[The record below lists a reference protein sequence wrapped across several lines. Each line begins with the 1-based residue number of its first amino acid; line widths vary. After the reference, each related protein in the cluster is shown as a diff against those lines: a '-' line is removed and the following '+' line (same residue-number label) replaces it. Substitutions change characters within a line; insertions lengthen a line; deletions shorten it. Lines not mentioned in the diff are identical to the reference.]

1 MRFACI
7 DRSARATWK
16 LSAVLAGAALIA
28 GVGHAGAL
36 PRESRVPGGVALLR
50 VGDATEPRPAVSRDG
65 VPVWVSRQATQWVAA
80 VGLPLSLQPG
90 EQQVEVRS
98 TNGAARTI
106 TFTVKPKR
114 YPVQHVTLRDQAMV
128 EPPADVMAR
137 IERESAHLKVVRS
150 QWRETAATDAAFV
163 QPARGRLS
171 GRFGGSRVLNG
182 KPRAPHAGL
191 DVAVMTGTAVLAP
204 ADGVIL
210 DIGDYYFCG
219 KTMFIDH
226 GNGLSTRYAHCS
238 KVHVSQGALVKRG
251 QLIAEVGNS
260 GRSTGPHLHFE
271 VLVDGVPQD
280 PAKFLA
286 GGDAPQTAAARG
298 GRTRR

>member
-7 DRSARATWK
+7 DRSARATWM
-16 LSAVLAGAALIA
+16 LPAVLAGTALIA

-50 VGDATEPRPAVSRDG
+50 VADATEPRPAVSRDG

-137 IERESAHLKVVRS
+137 IERESAHLKALRS

-226 GNGLSTRYAHCS
+226 GNGLLSLFCHLSEWDARVGDSVRKGQAVARS
-238 KVHVSQGALVKRG
+238 GAT
-251 QLIAEVGNS
+251 
-260 GRSTGPHLHFE
+260 GRASGPHLHWSVYLNGTSVE
-271 VLVDGVPQD
+271 PEL
-280 PAKFLA
+280 FL
-286 GGDAPQTAAARG
+286 PV
-298 GRTRR
+298 RR

>member
-204 ADGVIL
+204 ADGVVL

-226 GNGLSTRYAHCS
+226 GNGLLSLFCHLSEWDARVGDSVRKGQAVARS
-238 KVHVSQGALVKRG
+238 GAT
-251 QLIAEVGNS
+251 
-260 GRSTGPHLHFE
+260 GRASGPHLHWSVYLNGTSVEPELF
-271 VLVDGVPQD
+271 L
-280 PAKFLA
+280 PA
-286 GGDAPQTAAARG
+286 
-298 GRTRR
+298 RR

>member
-226 GNGLSTRYAHCS
+226 GNGLLSLFCHLSEWDARVGDSVRKGQAVARS
-238 KVHVSQGALVKRG
+238 GAT
-251 QLIAEVGNS
+251 
-260 GRSTGPHLHFE
+260 GRASGPHLHWSVYLNGTSVE
-271 VLVDGVPQD
+271 PEL
-280 PAKFLA
+280 FL
-286 GGDAPQTAAARG
+286 PV
-298 GRTRR
+298 RR

>member
-7 DRSARATWK
+7 DWSARATWK

-163 QPARGRLS
+163 QPAKGRLS

-226 GNGLSTRYAHCS
+226 GNGLLSLFCHLSEWDA
-238 KVHVSQGALVKRG
+238 KVGDSVRKGQAVARSGAT
-251 QLIAEVGNS
+251 
-260 GRSTGPHLHFE
+260 GRASGPHLHWSVYLNGTSVEPELF
-271 VLVDGVPQD
+271 L
-280 PAKFLA
+280 PA
-286 GGDAPQTAAARG
+286 
-298 GRTRR
+298 RR

>member
-1 MRFACI
+1 M
-7 DRSARATWK
+7 
-16 LSAVLAGAALIA
+16 LPAVLAGTALIA

-226 GNGLSTRYAHCS
+226 GNGLLSLFCHLSEWDA
-238 KVHVSQGALVKRG
+238 KVGDSVRKGQAVARSGAT
-251 QLIAEVGNS
+251 
-260 GRSTGPHLHFE
+260 GRASGPHLHWSVYLNGTSVEPELF
-271 VLVDGVPQD
+271 L
-280 PAKFLA
+280 PA
-286 GGDAPQTAAARG
+286 
-298 GRTRR
+298 RR

>member
-98 TNGAARTI
+98 TDGAARTI

-226 GNGLSTRYAHCS
+226 GNGLLSLFCHLSEWDARVGDSVRKGQAVARS
-238 KVHVSQGALVKRG
+238 GAT
-251 QLIAEVGNS
+251 
-260 GRSTGPHLHFE
+260 GRASGPHLHWSVYLNGTSVEPELF
-271 VLVDGVPQD
+271 L
-280 PAKFLA
+280 PA
-286 GGDAPQTAAARG
+286 
-298 GRTRR
+298 RR

>member
-7 DRSARATWK
+7 DWSARATWK

-226 GNGLSTRYAHCS
+226 GNGLLSLFCHLSEWDARVGDSVRKGQAVARS
-238 KVHVSQGALVKRG
+238 GAT
-251 QLIAEVGNS
+251 
-260 GRSTGPHLHFE
+260 GRASGPHLHWSVYLNGTSVEPELF
-271 VLVDGVPQD
+271 L
-280 PAKFLA
+280 PA
-286 GGDAPQTAAARG
+286 
-298 GRTRR
+298 RR

>member
-137 IERESAHLKVVRS
+137 IERESAHLKAVRS

-163 QPARGRLS
+163 QPAKGRLS

-226 GNGLSTRYAHCS
+226 GNGLLSLFCHLSEWDA
-238 KVHVSQGALVKRG
+238 KVGDSVRKGQAVARSGAT
-251 QLIAEVGNS
+251 
-260 GRSTGPHLHFE
+260 GRASGPHLHWSVYLNGTSVEPELF
-271 VLVDGVPQD
+271 L
-280 PAKFLA
+280 PA
-286 GGDAPQTAAARG
+286 
-298 GRTRR
+298 RR

>member
-7 DRSARATWK
+7 DRSARATWM
-16 LSAVLAGAALIA
+16 LPAVLAGTALIA

-50 VGDATEPRPAVSRDG
+50 VADATEPRPAVSRDG

-226 GNGLSTRYAHCS
+226 GNGLLSLFCHLSEWDARVGDSVRKGQAVARS
-238 KVHVSQGALVKRG
+238 GAT
-251 QLIAEVGNS
+251 
-260 GRSTGPHLHFE
+260 GRASGPHLHWSVYLNGTSVE
-271 VLVDGVPQD
+271 PEL
-280 PAKFLA
+280 FL
-286 GGDAPQTAAARG
+286 PV
-298 GRTRR
+298 RR

>member
-7 DRSARATWK
+7 DWSARATWK

-226 GNGLSTRYAHCS
+226 GNGLLSLFCHLSEWDARVGDSVRKGQAVARS
-238 KVHVSQGALVKRG
+238 GAT
-251 QLIAEVGNS
+251 
-260 GRSTGPHLHFE
+260 GRASGPHLHWSVYLNGTSVE
-271 VLVDGVPQD
+271 PEL
-280 PAKFLA
+280 FL
-286 GGDAPQTAAARG
+286 PV
-298 GRTRR
+298 RR

>member
-163 QPARGRLS
+163 QPAKGRLS

-226 GNGLSTRYAHCS
+226 GNGLLSLFCHLSEWDA
-238 KVHVSQGALVKRG
+238 KVGDSVRKGQAVARSGAT
-251 QLIAEVGNS
+251 
-260 GRSTGPHLHFE
+260 GRASGPHLHWSVYLNGTSVEPELF
-271 VLVDGVPQD
+271 L
-280 PAKFLA
+280 PA
-286 GGDAPQTAAARG
+286 
-298 GRTRR
+298 RR

>member
-106 TFTVKPKR
+106 TFTFKPKR

-226 GNGLSTRYAHCS
+226 GNGLLSLFCHLSEWDA
-238 KVHVSQGALVKRG
+238 KVGDSVRKGQAVARSGAT
-251 QLIAEVGNS
+251 
-260 GRSTGPHLHFE
+260 GRASGPHLHWSVYLNGTSVEPELF
-271 VLVDGVPQD
+271 L
-280 PAKFLA
+280 PA
-286 GGDAPQTAAARG
+286 
-298 GRTRR
+298 RR

>member
-7 DRSARATWK
+7 DWSARATWK

-137 IERESAHLKVVRS
+137 IERESAHQKVVRS

-226 GNGLSTRYAHCS
+226 GNGLLSLFCHLSEWDA
-238 KVHVSQGALVKRG
+238 KVGDSVRKGQAVARSGAT
-251 QLIAEVGNS
+251 
-260 GRSTGPHLHFE
+260 GRASGPHLHWSVYLNGTSVEPELF
-271 VLVDGVPQD
+271 L
-280 PAKFLA
+280 PA
-286 GGDAPQTAAARG
+286 
-298 GRTRR
+298 RR

>member
-7 DRSARATWK
+7 DWSARATWK

-226 GNGLSTRYAHCS
+226 GNGLLSLFCHLSEWDA
-238 KVHVSQGALVKRG
+238 KVGDSVRKGQAVARSGAT
-251 QLIAEVGNS
+251 
-260 GRSTGPHLHFE
+260 GRASGPHLHWSVYLNGTSVE
-271 VLVDGVPQD
+271 PEL
-280 PAKFLA
+280 FL
-286 GGDAPQTAAARG
+286 PV
-298 GRTRR
+298 RR

>member
-1 MRFACI
+1 
-7 DRSARATWK
+7 
-16 LSAVLAGAALIA
+16 
-28 GVGHAGAL
+28 
-36 PRESRVPGGVALLR
+36 VALLR

-226 GNGLSTRYAHCS
+226 GNGLLSLFCHLSEWDA
-238 KVHVSQGALVKRG
+238 KVGDSVRKGQAVARSGAT
-251 QLIAEVGNS
+251 
-260 GRSTGPHLHFE
+260 GRASGPHLHWSVYLNGTSVEPELF
-271 VLVDGVPQD
+271 L
-280 PAKFLA
+280 PA
-286 GGDAPQTAAARG
+286 
-298 GRTRR
+298 RR

>member
-7 DRSARATWK
+7 DRSARATWM
-16 LSAVLAGAALIA
+16 LSAVLVGTALIA

-36 PRESRVPGGVALLR
+36 PHESRVPGGVALLR

-90 EQQVEVRS
+90 EQQVDVRS
-98 TNGAARTI
+98 ADGAARTI

-226 GNGLSTRYAHCS
+226 GNGLLSLFCHLSEWDA
-238 KVHVSQGALVKRG
+238 KVGDSVRKGQAVARSGAT
-251 QLIAEVGNS
+251 
-260 GRSTGPHLHFE
+260 GRASGPHLHWSVYLNGTSVEPELF
-271 VLVDGVPQD
+271 L
-280 PAKFLA
+280 PA
-286 GGDAPQTAAARG
+286 
-298 GRTRR
+298 RR

>member
-7 DRSARATWK
+7 DRSARATWM
-16 LSAVLAGAALIA
+16 LPAVLAGTALIA

-50 VGDATEPRPAVSRDG
+50 VADATEPRPAVSRDG

-98 TNGAARTI
+98 TDGAARTI

-226 GNGLSTRYAHCS
+226 GNGLLSLFCHLSEWDARVGDSVRKGQAVARS
-238 KVHVSQGALVKRG
+238 GAT
-251 QLIAEVGNS
+251 
-260 GRSTGPHLHFE
+260 GRASGPHLHWSVYLNGTSVE
-271 VLVDGVPQD
+271 PEL
-280 PAKFLA
+280 FL
-286 GGDAPQTAAARG
+286 PV
-298 GRTRR
+298 RR

>member
-7 DRSARATWK
+7 DWSARATWK

-98 TNGAARTI
+98 TDGAARTI

-226 GNGLSTRYAHCS
+226 GNGLLSLFCHLSEWDARVGDSVRKGQAVARS
-238 KVHVSQGALVKRG
+238 GAT
-251 QLIAEVGNS
+251 
-260 GRSTGPHLHFE
+260 GRASGPHLHWSVYLNGTSVE
-271 VLVDGVPQD
+271 PEL
-280 PAKFLA
+280 FL
-286 GGDAPQTAAARG
+286 PV
-298 GRTRR
+298 RR

>member
-1 MRFACI
+1 
-7 DRSARATWK
+7 
-16 LSAVLAGAALIA
+16 
-28 GVGHAGAL
+28 
-36 PRESRVPGGVALLR
+36 
-50 VGDATEPRPAVSRDG
+50 
-65 VPVWVSRQATQWVAA
+65 
-80 VGLPLSLQPG
+80 
-90 EQQVEVRS
+90 
-98 TNGAARTI
+98 
-106 TFTVKPKR
+106 
-114 YPVQHVTLRDQAMV
+114 LRDQAMV

-226 GNGLSTRYAHCS
+226 GNGLLSLFCHLSEWDARVGDSVRKGQAVARS
-238 KVHVSQGALVKRG
+238 GAT
-251 QLIAEVGNS
+251 
-260 GRSTGPHLHFE
+260 GRASGPHLHWSVYLNGTSVEPELF
-271 VLVDGVPQD
+271 L
-280 PAKFLA
+280 PA
-286 GGDAPQTAAARG
+286 
-298 GRTRR
+298 RR

>member
-7 DRSARATWK
+7 DWSARATWK

-90 EQQVEVRS
+90 EQQVDVRS
-98 TNGAARTI
+98 TDGAARTV

-137 IERESAHLKVVRS
+137 IERESAHLKALRS

-226 GNGLSTRYAHCS
+226 GNGLLSLFCHLSEWDARVGDSVRKGQAVARS
-238 KVHVSQGALVKRG
+238 GAT
-251 QLIAEVGNS
+251 
-260 GRSTGPHLHFE
+260 GRASGPHLHWSVYLNGTSVEPELF
-271 VLVDGVPQD
+271 L
-280 PAKFLA
+280 PA
-286 GGDAPQTAAARG
+286 
-298 GRTRR
+298 RR

>member
-7 DRSARATWK
+7 DWSARATWK

-204 ADGVIL
+204 ADGVVL

-226 GNGLSTRYAHCS
+226 GNGLLSLFCHLSEWDARVGDSVRKGQAVARS
-238 KVHVSQGALVKRG
+238 GAT
-251 QLIAEVGNS
+251 
-260 GRSTGPHLHFE
+260 GRASGPHLHWSVYLNGTSVEPELF
-271 VLVDGVPQD
+271 L
-280 PAKFLA
+280 PA
-286 GGDAPQTAAARG
+286 
-298 GRTRR
+298 RR

>member
-7 DRSARATWK
+7 DWSARATWK

-137 IERESAHLKVVRS
+137 IERESAHLKAVRS

-226 GNGLSTRYAHCS
+226 GNGLLSLFCHLSEWDARVGDSVRKGQAVARS
-238 KVHVSQGALVKRG
+238 GAT
-251 QLIAEVGNS
+251 
-260 GRSTGPHLHFE
+260 GRASGPHLHWSVYLNGTSVEPELF
-271 VLVDGVPQD
+271 L
-280 PAKFLA
+280 PA
-286 GGDAPQTAAARG
+286 
-298 GRTRR
+298 RR

>member
-7 DRSARATWK
+7 DWSARATWK

-90 EQQVEVRS
+90 EQQVDVRS
-98 TNGAARTI
+98 TDGAARTV

-226 GNGLSTRYAHCS
+226 GNGLLSLFCHLSEWDARVGDSVRKGQAVARS
-238 KVHVSQGALVKRG
+238 GAT
-251 QLIAEVGNS
+251 
-260 GRSTGPHLHFE
+260 GRASGPHLHWSVYLNGTSVE
-271 VLVDGVPQD
+271 PEL
-280 PAKFLA
+280 FL
-286 GGDAPQTAAARG
+286 PV
-298 GRTRR
+298 RR

>member
-7 DRSARATWK
+7 DWSARATWK

-226 GNGLSTRYAHCS
+226 GNGLLSLFCHLSEWDA
-238 KVHVSQGALVKRG
+238 KVGDSVRKGQAVARSGAT
-251 QLIAEVGNS
+251 
-260 GRSTGPHLHFE
+260 GRASGPHLHWSVYLNGTSVEPELF
-271 VLVDGVPQD
+271 L
-280 PAKFLA
+280 PA
-286 GGDAPQTAAARG
+286 
-298 GRTRR
+298 RR

>member
-7 DRSARATWK
+7 DWSARATWK

-90 EQQVEVRS
+90 EQQVEVRG
-98 TNGAARTI
+98 TDGAARTI
-106 TFTVKPKR
+106 TFMVKPKR

-163 QPARGRLS
+163 QPAKGRLS

-226 GNGLSTRYAHCS
+226 GNGLLSLFCHLSEWDARVGDRVRKGQAVARS
-238 KVHVSQGALVKRG
+238 GAT
-251 QLIAEVGNS
+251 
-260 GRSTGPHLHFE
+260 GRASGPHLHWSVYLNGTSVEPELF
-271 VLVDGVPQD
+271 L
-280 PAKFLA
+280 PA
-286 GGDAPQTAAARG
+286 
-298 GRTRR
+298 RR

>member
-7 DRSARATWK
+7 DRSARATWM
-16 LSAVLAGAALIA
+16 LPAVLAGTALIA

-50 VGDATEPRPAVSRDG
+50 VADATEPRPAVSRDG

-226 GNGLSTRYAHCS
+226 GNGLLSLFCHLSEWDARVGDSVRKGQAVARS
-238 KVHVSQGALVKRG
+238 GAT
-251 QLIAEVGNS
+251 
-260 GRSTGPHLHFE
+260 GRASGPHLHWSVYLNGTSVEPELF
-271 VLVDGVPQD
+271 L
-280 PAKFLA
+280 PA
-286 GGDAPQTAAARG
+286 
-298 GRTRR
+298 RR

>member
-1 MRFACI
+1 MRFACV
-7 DRSARATWK
+7 DRSARATWM
-16 LSAVLAGAALIA
+16 LPAVLAGTALIA

-226 GNGLSTRYAHCS
+226 GNGLLSLFCHLSEWDA
-238 KVHVSQGALVKRG
+238 KVGDSVRKGQAVARSGAT
-251 QLIAEVGNS
+251 
-260 GRSTGPHLHFE
+260 GRASGPHLHWSVYLNGTSVE
-271 VLVDGVPQD
+271 PEL
-280 PAKFLA
+280 FL
-286 GGDAPQTAAARG
+286 PV
-298 GRTRR
+298 RR

>member
-7 DRSARATWK
+7 DWSARATWK

-98 TNGAARTI
+98 TDGAARTI

-226 GNGLSTRYAHCS
+226 GNGLLSLFCHLSEWDA
-238 KVHVSQGALVKRG
+238 KVGDSVRKGQAVARSGAT
-251 QLIAEVGNS
+251 
-260 GRSTGPHLHFE
+260 GRASGPHLHWSVYLNGTSVEPELF
-271 VLVDGVPQD
+271 L
-280 PAKFLA
+280 PA
-286 GGDAPQTAAARG
+286 
-298 GRTRR
+298 RR

>member
-7 DRSARATWK
+7 DWSARATWK

-137 IERESAHLKVVRS
+137 IERESAHLKALRS

-226 GNGLSTRYAHCS
+226 GNGLLSLFCHLSEWDARVGDSVRKGQAVARS
-238 KVHVSQGALVKRG
+238 GAT
-251 QLIAEVGNS
+251 
-260 GRSTGPHLHFE
+260 GRASGPHLHWSVYLNGTSVE
-271 VLVDGVPQD
+271 PEL
-280 PAKFLA
+280 FL
-286 GGDAPQTAAARG
+286 PV
-298 GRTRR
+298 RR

>member
-226 GNGLSTRYAHCS
+226 GNGLLSLFCHLSEWDA
-238 KVHVSQGALVKRG
+238 KVGDSVRKGQAVARSGAT
-251 QLIAEVGNS
+251 
-260 GRSTGPHLHFE
+260 GRASGPHLHWSVYLNGTSVE
-271 VLVDGVPQD
+271 PEL
-280 PAKFLA
+280 FL
-286 GGDAPQTAAARG
+286 PV
-298 GRTRR
+298 RR

>member
-1 MRFACI
+1 M
-7 DRSARATWK
+7 
-16 LSAVLAGAALIA
+16 LSAVLVGTALIA

-36 PRESRVPGGVALLR
+36 PHESRVPGGVALLR

-65 VPVWVSRQATQWVAA
+65 VPVWVSKQATQWVAA

-90 EQQVEVRS
+90 EQQVDVRS
-98 TNGAARTI
+98 TDGAARTV

-137 IERESAHLKVVRS
+137 IERESAHLKAVRS

-163 QPARGRLS
+163 QPAKGRLS

-204 ADGVIL
+204 ADGVVL

-226 GNGLSTRYAHCS
+226 GNGLLSLFCHLSEWDARVGDSVRKGQAVARS
-238 KVHVSQGALVKRG
+238 GAT
-251 QLIAEVGNS
+251 
-260 GRSTGPHLHFE
+260 GRASGPHLHWSVYLNGTSVEPELF
-271 VLVDGVPQD
+271 L
-280 PAKFLA
+280 PA
-286 GGDAPQTAAARG
+286 
-298 GRTRR
+298 RR